1 MELRV
6 LDRDQC
12 LRLLAEDEIG
22 RLAVIAGNTPAMF
35 PVNYALDGDTIV
47 FRTDPGTKLAHG
59 PRARASFEV
68 DRFDHAGRAGWSV
81 VATGRLEEVT
91 HYDAATFARVR
102 RLRQGSLDAPDP
114 RSHHRSADRPRCAD
128 DPLGAR
134 RNGAETDAMKV
145 VMTRRARRLEF
156 DYEAASC
163 PPTGRRLP
171 WH

>member
-1 MELRV
+1 MIGSWVCAV

-22 RLAVIAGNTPAMF
+22 RLAVIAGNTPAIF

-68 DRFDHAGRAGWSV
+68 DTFDHAGRAGWSV

-102 RLRQGSLDAPDP
+102 RLAIHPWAGGDKGHWMRLVPD
-114 RSHHRSADRPRCAD
+114 RI
-128 DPLGAR
+128 
-134 RNGAETDAMKV
+134 
-145 VMTRRARRLEF
+145 
-156 DYEAASC
+156 
-163 PPTGRRLP
+163 TGRRIDPEAPTTGSRRAATALP
-171 WH
+171 FGADSVAEPPEPTL

>member
-12 LRLLAEDEIG
+12 LRLMADEVIG
-22 RLAVIAGNTPAMF
+22 RLAVIAGNTPAIF

-59 PRARASFEV
+59 PRAPASFEV

-102 RLRQGSLDAPDP
+102 RLAIDPWPGGDKGHWMRLVPD
-114 RSHHRSADRPRCAD
+114 R
-128 DPLGAR
+128 
-134 RNGAETDAMKV
+134 V
-145 VMTRRARRLEF
+145 
-156 DYEAASC
+156 
-163 PPTGRRLP
+163 TGRRLDP
-171 WH
+171 HAPATPSAHAATAPKRAP